1 MTFTHGVVVGH
12 GTLGVDTTEPGT
24 GVDTLGVYTGSVL
37 GTVVAQQ
44 TLRLALQCGVSL
56 VVPDTL
62 THCLPTLH
70 TTVGVDAAGVGIAG
84 VAGDGR
90 YRSHGL
96 HHTAREGISH
106 CSRGTATDGVVLSHL
121 AHSAHSTGAR
131 AGVDTL
137 LGDAGQPGTAVRVLQ
152 ALRLAALAGGG
163 VSLVAGPA
171 AAENLPGPVLTAVRV
186 GAAGR
191 GLAGVGWE
199 AALERIAREAGQAPA
214 VLSDILDQALSI
226 VSAGPGLAERDDG

>member
-1 MTFTHGVVVGH
+1 MTLAHGVVVGH
-12 GTLGVDTTEPGT
+12 STLGINATQAGA
-24 GVDTLGVYTGSVL
+24 GVDTLGVDTGPVL

-44 TLRLALQCGVSL
+44 TLRFALQSWVSL
-56 VVPDTL
+56 VVSDTL
-62 THCLPTLH
+62 TDGLPTLD
-70 TTVGVDAAGVGIAG
+70 TAVSVDATGVGIAG
-84 VAGDGR
+84 VSGDGR

-96 HHTAREGISH
+96 HHTAREGISYS
-106 CSRGTATDGVVLSHL
+106 SRRTATDGVVLSDL
-121 AHSAHSTGAR
+121 TDGAHTTGAR

-214 VLSDILDQALSI
+214 VLSDILDQALSV
-226 VSAGPGLAERDDG
+226 VSAGPGLAERDYG